1 MKYAPTDWNV
11 YRTRFLV
18 RARQLT
24 EPLVF
29 VDALGREHQGD
40 IGDYLVESSDGS
52 CRIARQEIFEDIY
65 VAMGPAEQ
73 AGWPARAG
81 LEVLPNLVE
90 PVSNPA
96 MNARSRPSLAPLRP
110 GTVFS

>member
-1 MKYAPTDWNV
+1 LDHVRNTATEWQV

-24 EPLVF
+24 EPMLF

-52 CRIARQEIFEDIY
+52 RRIAPQQIFEDVY
-65 VAMGPAEQ
+65 VAMGLAEGENWSNLDQ
-73 AGWPARAG
+73 RPIT
-81 LEVLPNLVE
+81 ELPRR
-90 PVSNPA
+90 
-96 MNARSRPSLAPLRP
+96 RSPGPL
-110 GTVFS
+110 FA

>member
-1 MKYAPTDWNV
+1 MKHDMTEWHI

-24 EPLVF
+24 EPLLF

-52 CRIARQEIFEDIY
+52 SRIAPREIFEDIY
-65 VAMGPAEQ
+65 VAMAPGNDSIWSAAALRHSRISTPAAQQPEL
-73 AGWPARAG
+73 ASA
-81 LEVLPNLVE
+81 
-90 PVSNPA
+90 
-96 MNARSRPSLAPLRP
+96 ARSLLRTA
-110 GTVFS
+110 GSAYS

>member
-1 MKYAPTDWNV
+1 MNYVATEWNV

-40 IGDYLVESSDGS
+40 IGDYVVESSDGS

-65 VAMGPAEQ
+65 VAMGPADDS
-73 AGWPARAG
+73 GWRPSPTPKP
-81 LEVLPNLVE
+81 LTTF
-90 PVSNPA
+90 NPA
-96 MNARSRPSLAPLRP
+96 PGRSTAQVLLGNARPACS
-110 GTVFS
+110 